1 MRGFYFNL
9 IMRKTEKL
17 VNAELGI
24 SEDDIRIC
32 RDLETLYSWKQDLRK
47 QLAAHNGK
55 IKVAES
61 SSTQIEDDSY
71 VRRLYGYKTILK
83 LITQLIVDQI
93 SSVKSSNAAAF
104 DRLLL
109 QNLKEVT
116 PDGTLEQI
124 LSETKLEFEASN
136 LLANELLVQSNKS
149 ETINEEELRSFS
161 RRL

>member
-1 MRGFYFNL
+1 
-9 IMRKTEKL
+9 MRKTEKL

-24 SEDDIRIC
+24 NEDDIRNC
-32 RDLETLYSWKQDLRK
+32 QELELLYSWKQDLRK

-55 IKVAES
+55 IRVAEDV
-61 SSTQIEDDSY
+61 STQIEDNSY
-71 VRRLYGYKTILK
+71 IRRLYGYKTVLK

-93 SSVKSSNAAAF
+93 SSVKSSNTAAF

-124 LSETKLEFEASN
+124 LSETKLEFEATN
-136 LLANELLVQSNKS
+136 LLANELLVQADRK
-149 ETINEEELRSFS
+149 ETINEEEFRSFN